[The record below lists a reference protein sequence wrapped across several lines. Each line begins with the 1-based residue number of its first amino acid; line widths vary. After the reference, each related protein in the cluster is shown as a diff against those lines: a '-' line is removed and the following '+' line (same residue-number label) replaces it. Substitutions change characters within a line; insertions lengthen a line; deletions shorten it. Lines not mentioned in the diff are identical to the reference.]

1 MTRIRD
7 ASLAVLAIL
16 VLEYGIGIYVSL
28 YSTVP
33 RTDRG
38 ASIATAIAHGPAALS
53 THAVLGLLL
62 GLGGIAVAGC

>member
-38 ASIATAIAHGPAALS
+38 A
-53 THAVLGLLL
+53 
-62 GLGGIAVAGC
+62 GC